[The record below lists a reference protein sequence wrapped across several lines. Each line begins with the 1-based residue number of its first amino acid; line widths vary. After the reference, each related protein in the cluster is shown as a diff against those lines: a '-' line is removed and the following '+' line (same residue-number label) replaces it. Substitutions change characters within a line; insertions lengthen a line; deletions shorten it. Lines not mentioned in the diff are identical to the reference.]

1 MADPAVVTALLLQQC
16 ESLVISSPAMP
27 IAYPDVAFDPKTKA
41 PDGKYLRVDL
51 FKNAPFWEG
60 LSSGRIDQ
68 GLLQIM
74 VVWPRNRGI
83 IKPAEVAALVEE
95 HFKKGTR
102 MTGSGVTVKVNREP
116 YSSSPITSPDKS
128 ETPVTIPW
136 IAV

>member
-27 IAYPDVAFDPKTKA
+27 IAYPDVAFSPPA
-41 PDGKYLRVDL
+41 DGKYLRVEL

-60 LSSGRIDQ
+60 LASGRIDQ

>member
-16 ESLVISSPAMP
+16 ESLVISSPSMP
-27 IAYPDVAFDPKTKA
+27 IAFPDVAFTPPA
-41 PDGKYLRVDL
+41 DGKYLRVDL

-60 LSSGRIDQ
+60 LASGRIDQ

-74 VVWPRNRGI
+74 VVWPRHRGI

-95 HFKKGTR
+95 HFKKGTK
-102 MTGSGVTVKVNREP
+102 MFGSGATVKVNKEP
-116 YSSSPITSPDKS
+116 WTSSAITGDIST